1 MSNRQQIVDQLI
13 QAGVVAIIRT
23 SSSEPVL
30 PAARALLAGGVQAV
44 EVTLTT
50 PGACEAIRALREE
63 LGPEALVGVGTVLT
77 EADAQRALDAGAC
90 YLISPICRPSLVRV
104 AHDRGCP
111 VMLGSYT
118 PTEAQLAHEAG
129 ADFIKLFPADTLGP
143 AYIKALLAP
152 LPHLRIVPTGGVNQQ
167 TLPAFIQAGCVAV
180 GAGSCLVSKD
190 LVARNAWEELT
201 DRARRFMD
209 ALRQA
214 RGG

>member
-1 MSNRQQIVDQLI
+1 MSNRQQIVDRLI
-13 QAGVVAIIRT
+13 EAGVVAIIRT
-23 SSSEPVL
+23 SSPDPVI

-50 PGACEAIRALREE
+50 PGACEAIQALRAE
-63 LGPEALVGVGTVLT
+63 LGPEALIGVGTVLNDS
-77 EADAQRALDAGAC
+77 DAQRALDAGAC
-90 YLISPICRPSLVRV
+90 YVISPICRPSLVRV

-111 VMLGSYT
+111 VMLGCYT

-152 LPHLRIVPTGGVNQQ
+152 LPHLRIVPTGGVNHE
-167 TLPAFIQAGCVAV
+167 TLASFIQAGCVAV

-190 LVARNAWEELT
+190 IVARRAWDELT
-201 DRARRFMD
+201 QRARRFME
-209 ALRQA
+209 ALRAA
-214 RGG
+214 RGQ